1 MSEKQYVSL
10 TGCGHGPTK
19 LVEGDRSKVFE
30 SVVARSEDRLD
41 IVYGYVDDTGE
52 ISHMVKKVDLDF
64 ENSEE
69 SDCLFWN
76 NE

>member
-1 MSEKQYVSL
+1 MSEEQYVSL

-52 ISHMVKKVDLDF
+52 IDHMVKEVGLNFDNF
-64 ENSEE
+64 EE
-69 SDCLFWN
+69 SERLFWD

>member
-1 MSEKQYVSL
+1 MSETQYVSL

-19 LVEGDRSKVFE
+19 LVEGGNGKVFE
-30 SVVARSEDRLD
+30 SVVARSEDKLD

-52 ISHMVKKVDLDF
+52 IDHMVKEVDLNFDNP
-64 ENSEE
+64 EGSGR
-69 SDCLFWN
+69 LFWD